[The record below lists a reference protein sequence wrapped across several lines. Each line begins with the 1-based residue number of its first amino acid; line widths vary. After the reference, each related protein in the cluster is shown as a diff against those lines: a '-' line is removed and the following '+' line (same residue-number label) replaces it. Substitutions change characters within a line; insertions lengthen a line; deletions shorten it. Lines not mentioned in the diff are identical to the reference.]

1 MSAIDR
7 VKKSRGINELAEQ
20 IEPLAQSMATLADEA
35 RQAMSQ
41 TQQASEAQA
50 AQWLKAQRQTQAA
63 WVELAKELREVAAEV
78 SSAAQSAR
86 SASRGWTW
94 RLWAGVILASLMPTV
109 VLLIASWLSLDLRV
123 ITTEDGT
130 IWLRLLTP

>member
-7 VKKSRGINELAEQ
+7 VRKSRGINELAAE

-35 RQAMSQ
+35 RQRIAEV
-41 TQQASEAQA
+41 QQASEEQA
-50 AQWLKAQRQTQAA
+50 ASWTSQQQQAMSAWRQAA
-63 WVELAKELREVAAEV
+63 KDMRAAAGELTTA
-78 SSAAQSAR
+78 SQTAR
-86 SASRGWTW
+86 SAARGWTW
-94 RLWAGVILASLMPTV
+94 RLWAGVLIASVTPIL

-123 ITTEDGT
+123 VTTEDGT

>member
-7 VKKSRGINELAEQ
+7 VRKSRGINELAAE

-35 RQAMSQ
+35 RQRIAEV
-41 TQQASEAQA
+41 QQASEEQVASWTSQQQQA
-50 AQWLKAQRQTQAA
+50 MSAWREAAKDMRAAAGELTKASQT
-63 WVELAKELREVAAEV
+63 
-78 SSAAQSAR
+78 AR
-86 SASRGWTW
+86 SAARGWTW
-94 RLWAGVILASLMPTV
+94 RLWAGVLIASVTPILA
-109 VLLIASWLSLDLRV
+109 LLIASWLSLDLRV

>member
-7 VKKSRGINELAEQ
+7 VRKSRGINELAAE

-35 RQAMSQ
+35 RQRIAEV
-41 TQQASEAQA
+41 QQASEEQA
-50 AQWLKAQRQTQAA
+50 ASWTSQQQQAMNSWREA
-63 WVELAKELREVAAEV
+63 AKDMRAAAEELTTA
-78 SSAAQSAR
+78 SQTAR
-86 SASRGWTW
+86 SAARGWTW
-94 RLWAGVILASLMPTV
+94 RLWAGVLIASVTPILA
-109 VLLIASWLSLDLRV
+109 LLIASWLSLDLRV